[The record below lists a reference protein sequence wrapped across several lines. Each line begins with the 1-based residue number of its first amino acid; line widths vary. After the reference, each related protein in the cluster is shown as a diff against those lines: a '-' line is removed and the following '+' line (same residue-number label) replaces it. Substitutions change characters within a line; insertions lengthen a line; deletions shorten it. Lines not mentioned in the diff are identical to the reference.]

1 MIFVRRRIWAIHVVL
16 AKGVYIHF
24 AKAEMPYYTSRDNLS
39 PLTCRALLRGFWNG
53 RYPLQT
59 GWSITFQAWF
69 RIVENARI
77 IQSTSLYNFQIW
89 EGVAVSKGRSSTVPA
104 KVACDVVAAVGRL
117 GKGFWGSRDEFEVA
131 FWDKEIETE
140 GATRKL
146 SAVIAVA

>member
-1 MIFVRRRIWAIHVVL
+1 MWTKHAVL
-16 AKGVYIHF
+16 AKGVYVHF
-24 AKAEMPYYTSRDNLS
+24 AAAALRYYTSKNNLS
-39 PLTCRALLRGFWNG
+39 PLRYRALLRGFWNG

-69 RIVENARI
+69 RIVKNGRI
-77 IQSTSLYNFQIW
+77 IQSASLYNFQIW
-89 EGVAVSKGRSSTVPA
+89 EGVTVSKGRRSTVPT

-117 GKGFWGSRDEFEVA
+117 RKGSWGSRDKFEVA

-146 SAVIAVA
+146 SAVVTVA